1 MLNEKK
7 FLTSL
12 RQKAAAGIPEN
23 AVALVTDLD
32 LIEEFERTRGLAVGL
47 IDNQPYYD
55 FRMDVYRNP
64 SGQTFRYCSIEYSKQ
79 GAAILVVFRK
89 GGERFYLLNRQY
101 RPFLQKTVWEIPRG
115 FANPE
120 DGDAFDTAI
129 RELAEETGIEAAGD
143 TEAKVRKLGTV
154 HPDSG
159 LSNNAVG
166 LFAAEFALG
175 ECAEIGVRDAEESIL
190 GHRIVSEAELRCM
203 ILKDEITD
211 GFTLAA
217 FTKYMTARS
226 GGPMER

>member
-1 MLNEKK
+1 MLNEEKY
-7 FLTSL
+7 LTSL
-12 RQKAAAGIPEN
+12 CQKAAADVPGN
-23 AVALVTDLD
+23 TVALVTDPD
-32 LIEEFERTRGLAVGL
+32 SIGEFERSQGLSIGL

-64 SGQTFRYCSIEYSKQ
+64 KGQTFRYCSIDYSRQ

-89 GGERFYLLNRQY
+89 GRERFYLLNRQY

-120 DGDAFDTAI
+120 DGGAFDTAI
-129 RELAEETGIEAAGD
+129 RELAEETGIKTAEQANRI
-143 TEAKVRKLGTV
+143 VRKLGTV

-159 LSNNAVG
+159 LSNNTVG
-166 LFAAEFALG
+166 LFAAEFELG

-190 GHRIVSEAELRCM
+190 GHRIVSEEKLRWM
-203 ILKDEITD
+203 ILNDEMTD

-217 FTKYMTARS
+217 FTKYMTAQA
-226 GGPMER
+226 GEPAEK